1 MASLES
7 LLPLVRRHAAGCPDF
22 VILDALRYAAREF
35 CRDSWFVKRTLEVP
49 LYAGQAFYDLEP
61 ESADEEIIG
70 VDAVQYLGLPLEPA
84 DPKAVFQRSGSPR
97 VFLWLPPATLE
108 IAPYPSADAGSLV
121 DPMFVSV
128 VVQPKE
134 TAATYPDDIQREFDH
149 CIADGAVARVCG
161 VEGAAWSSPR
171 LALKHGQ
178 IFYTSKMNAKGKAL
192 RAHMPRGLRVQPVRF
207 A

>member
-1 MASLES
+1 MALAPDRAAIKALEDALAAVLAAAGS
-7 LLPLVRRHAAGCPDF
+7 NPPQAVVRRIREGLATHA
-22 VILDALRYAAREF
+22 DAVEAARSSTDPVRMPRATF
-35 CRDSWFVKRTLEVP
+35 D
-49 LYAGQAFYDLEP
+49 
-61 ESADEEIIG
+61 
-70 VDAVQYLGLPLEPA
+70 PA
-84 DPKAVFQRSGSPR
+84 DPKAIFQRSGSPR

-108 IAPYPSADAGSLV
+108 IAPYPSVDAGSLA

-128 VVQPKE
+128 VVQP
-134 TAATYPDDIQREFDH
+134 TAAAATYPDDIQREFDH

-178 IFYTSKMNAKGKAL
+178 IFYPSKMNAKGKAL